1 MKRSLRFRAHEWLA
15 DRVDWVQYPGI
26 RPVAHKREKFW
37 TYEMPVWQRLYMAM
51 VSLFALVV
59 FGAVLVI
66 VLTIA
71 YAFLRA
77 AFA

>member
-1 MKRSLRFRAHEWLA
+1 
-15 DRVDWVQYPGI
+15 
-26 RPVAHKREKFW
+26 
-37 TYEMPVWQRLYMAM
+37 MPVWQRLYMAM